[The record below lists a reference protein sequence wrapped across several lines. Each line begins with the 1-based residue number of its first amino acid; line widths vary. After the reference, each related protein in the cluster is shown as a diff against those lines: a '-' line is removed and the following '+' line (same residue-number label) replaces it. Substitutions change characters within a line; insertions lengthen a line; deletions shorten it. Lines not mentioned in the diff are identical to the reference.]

1 MDSTNLL
8 VPGQENQSLK
18 LTWRDET
25 LYWMPHNA
33 YISTFGLVQNGCK
46 IMLQNMTTRVDN
58 HSLVVTFP
66 SLSSVTTLATGY
78 FFDISNCSEE
88 SCPSKWLLE
97 INAQQ
102 LMKWQRIGA
111 STWRFDSASA
121 STLFF
126 PDIPF
131 IQKLTS
137 GSEVIIDYQ
146 KDWKW
151 YIQFLGVNSVCALG
165 WIAISL
171 SALSKRERS
180 AVWYWVI
187 YLKILAIV
195 SLSLAISNLT
205 EGDWRNGVV
214 DFCWIFPV
222 FTLSV
227 GVAFFQKLLI
237 YHLLMYGALLIL
249 CKTIEGTLFPISDSN
264 LLLNVLESTGFA
276 VVVLCLVLLAF
287 RWRVLRKSRL
297 LVEEDS
303 RFYDSLWSDLL
314 LYPETTEHLQRLKS
328 VINRIQGDRNNV
340 TQLLHQSIVVEQ
352 SAAKLNKLSILS
364 NHSLFDGMDAYDTSV
379 RIRIESLDQLYFQAH
394 CLHPILLAKVKKWAR
409 LSSGLFPVMSDAA
422 GASQFNYI
430 NYSMIEGDPSLSNS
444 VCWAKVKSVE
454 RAIEKAVR
462 TYKHVSHKI
471 LKS

>member
-1 MDSTNLL
+1 MSVFFADDIYLANSEPAASALSKRRFQAVTILWSLYFAYWTIYYSSLVDSTNLL

-222 FTLSV
+222 FILSV

-276 VVVLCLVLLAF
+276 VVALVL
-287 RWRVLRKSRL
+287 VLEDAHLKVEHHVAHLVVRRSPRRPRL
-297 LVEEDS
+297 
-303 RFYDSLWSDLL
+303 
-314 LYPETTEHLQRLKS
+314 
-328 VINRIQGDRNNV
+328 
-340 TQLLHQSIVVEQ
+340 
-352 SAAKLNKLSILS
+352 
-364 NHSLFDGMDAYDTSV
+364 
-379 RIRIESLDQLYFQAH
+379 
-394 CLHPILLAKVKKWAR
+394 
-409 LSSGLFPVMSDAA
+409 
-422 GASQFNYI
+422 
-430 NYSMIEGDPSLSNS
+430 
-444 VCWAKVKSVE
+444 
-454 RAIEKAVR
+454 
-462 TYKHVSHKI
+462 
-471 LKS
+471 